1 MALSF
6 LLVYWTPYWRRAD
19 MDIMMVYQ
27 AFLVN
32 SGHAQDFFDHPGH
45 LHVLLISAWFKLL
58 HGIGF
63 LDIITL
69 ADMPP
74 ASDVANFEQVW
85 TAAVRAGRL
94 LSLAIVSALIVAF
107 AFLLRRLVTDWRVAA
122 LGTFMFA
129 FSSGVMWHAHVLRT
143 DMLAAGLEI
152 LGLLLL
158 LSAARSSQSS
168 WRPVV
173 IGVAAMLCTLGVV
186 NKVQALLPAVAWTV
200 VVMFFG
206 IRSNEHATLWRSPAR
221 AAVALATLAALA
233 LLAAIPVADL
243 IHVGFSAKASSV
255 FPLPPPPF
263 GISGLYQALLA
274 GWICGAVVIFALIWR
289 VPFLET
295 LATVFAVAL
304 GVAAGLLSLKLLY
317 HPQSIIEVV
326 NPLELM
332 LFFASWAD
340 PQLAGKPF
348 ASTQLLQSL
357 SLGFLDVLARL
368 TFVLHTSTRATV
380 FLQWVAIA
388 GICLASA
395 RGQRRLA
402 AQVAILVA
410 TAWGIDTVGSLR
422 GLKLE
427 YSVFGDP
434 IIVVAAAWLL
444 ANLPELREHRLAFP
458 LGVVLIAAHLVL
470 SQIEPVKLAIGRPN
484 PEAHCEWL
492 PRYTKLIERFPFCP
506 PQS

>member
-1 MALSF
+1 
-6 LLVYWTPYWRRAD
+6 
-19 MDIMMVYQ
+19 
-27 AFLVN
+27 
-32 SGHAQDFFDHPGH
+32 
-45 LHVLLISAWFKLL
+45 
-58 HGIGF
+58 
-63 LDIITL
+63 
-69 ADMPP
+69 
-74 ASDVANFEQVW
+74 
-85 TAAVRAGRL
+85 VRAGRL
-94 LSLAIVSALIVAF
+94 LSLAIVSALVMAF
-107 AFLLRRLVTDWRVAA
+107 AFLLRRLVTDWRAAA

-158 LSAARSSQSS
+158 LSAARSPQSN

-173 IGVAAMLCTLGVV
+173 VGIAVMLCTLGLV
-186 NKVQALLPAVAWTV
+186 NKVQAILPAMAWTM

-206 IRSNEHATLWRSPAR
+206 VRSNEPAGLWLSPTR
-221 AAVALATLAALA
+221 AAVALAALAALS

-243 IHVGFSAKASSV
+243 IHVGFSAKAASV

-263 GISGLYQALLA
+263 GITGLYQALLA
-274 GWICGAVVIFALIWR
+274 GWIFGAVVIFALIWR

-295 LATVFAVAL
+295 VATMLAVAL
-304 GVAAGLLSLKLLY
+304 GIAVGLLSLELLY
-317 HPQSIIEVV
+317 HPQNVIEVI

-340 PQLAGKPF
+340 PQLAGNSF
-348 ASTQLLQSL
+348 GSTRLFHSL

-380 FLQWVAIA
+380 FLQWVVIA
-388 GICLASA
+388 GICLAWV
-395 RGQRRLA
+395 RGQRLLA
-402 AQVAILVA
+402 AQALVLLA
-410 TAWGIDTVGSLR
+410 TAWGIDTVGTLR
-422 GLKLE
+422 DLKLE

-434 IIVVAAAWLL
+434 VIVVAAAWLL

-458 LGVVLIAAHLVL
+458 LGVVLIAAHVVL
-470 SQIEPVKLAIGRPN
+470 SQIEPVKLAISRPN

-506 PQS
+506 PRS